1 MMVTAPGDSRH
12 SGGPGNKFI
21 KQSMNMTP
29 VHNKA
34 ANELYAM
41 LSPALRTELARH
53 ERSMTVPEGTNLI
66 RHGELLD
73 HLVIINSGKVEVTLS
88 CSRKQASLGLA
99 QGGKVFGMRA
109 VVAGELPEV
118 DVTCL
123 ESCDISILPR
133 DAFLSLLKSNPEIY
147 FAVAKVLSSDLQIAD
162 RVLRTASRRC
172 PPHVVRES

>member
-1 MMVTAPGDSRH
+1 
-12 SGGPGNKFI
+12 
-21 KQSMNMTP
+21 MNTTS
-29 VHNKA
+29 VHNEA

-41 LSPALRTELARH
+41 LSPALRTELAKH
-53 ERSMTVPEGTNLI
+53 EKSMTVPEGTNLI

-88 CSRKQASLGLA
+88 CARKQASLGLA

-109 VVAGELPEV
+109 IVAGEPPEV
-118 DVTCL
+118 DVICL

-133 DAFLSLLKSNPEIY
+133 DAFLALLKSNPEIY

-162 RVLRTASRRC
+162 RVLRASSRRC
-172 PPHVVRES
+172 APQPIRES